1 MKEVSHEEQGIL
13 IGAKESKYQTDW
25 WNIADNPSTW
35 DAEEEG
41 LKA

>member
-13 IGAKESKYQTDW
+13 IGAKEKDLNTKL
-25 WNIADNPSTW
+25 NGGTLPIITW